1 MKAWPLLS
9 SLFVLQLQ
17 THKIVTR
24 QTPVLYHDG
33 DIARVCLLEQERQ
46 HETQTPRSV
55 ADAHRAWT
63 GFFQRLWSSLLTCRW
78 AQSKGNT
85 AYPLALAPAERGP
98 CVLATPCSVWKL
110 KFWKLNI
117 SLKWRLAR
125 AELYLQSRNSS
136 TMAGHG
142 R

>member
-1 MKAWPLLS
+1 MTSLAAHESLVPLLS

-63 GFFQRLWSSLLTCRW
+63 GFFQRLWSSLLTCRR

-85 AYPLALAPAERGP
+85 AYPLA
-98 CVLATPCSVWKL
+98 W
-110 KFWKLNI
+110 
-117 SLKWRLAR
+117 
-125 AELYLQSRNSS
+125 LQQNVDHVCWQRPVQCGN
-136 TMAGHG
+136 
-142 R
+142 

>member
-1 MKAWPLLS
+1 MTSLAAHESLVPLLS

-33 DIARVCLLEQERQ
+33 DITRVCLLEQERQ

-63 GFFQRLWSSLLTCRW
+63 GFFQRLWSSLLTCRR

-85 AYPLALAPAERGP
+85 AYPLA
-98 CVLATPCSVWKL
+98 W
-110 KFWKLNI
+110 
-117 SLKWRLAR
+117 
-125 AELYLQSRNSS
+125 LQQNVDHVCWQRPVQCGN
-136 TMAGHG
+136 
-142 R
+142 